1 MILIRILRRAANM
14 CPAARFIQKLSIRL
28 TCLLLGCAVLLLVR
42 AGDLTVATYRS
53 YRLVY
58 ALLETG
64 SAVLLIGVL
73 GAVIIEDRQL

>member
-1 MILIRILRRAANM
+1 MILIRILRRAAGM

-28 TCLLLGCAVLLLVR
+28 TCLLLAYAAVLLLR
-42 AGDLTVATYRS
+42 SGALTLATYRS

-73 GAVIIEDRQL
+73 GAVIIEDRQC